1 MTPTPTMPQVVEVE
15 TVTRNWVEAV
25 SPREAARIVAM

>member
-1 MTPTPTMPQVVEVE
+1 MPQVVEVA

-25 SPREAARIVAM
+25 SPRDSARIVDM